1 MAMMFQDLRYGAR
14 MLFKNPGFTL
24 VAVLVI
30 AFGIGA
36 NTAIFSVVY
45 TALLKPLPYI
55 DAARFVYIESGQ
67 QGADAKEF
75 GGISPA
81 DFWDYQEQ
89 AESFEQL
96 AALRGG
102 GFGITG
108 VDNPETVPAHS
119 VSTNFFDALQ
129 ARPLIGRTLR
139 VEDGELQTSMPV
151 VISYKLWQRRFAGD
165 PNILEK
171 SIGDTG
177 AIIVGVMPEDFRY
190 TTDTELWMPLSPK
203 SGEMKNRANRY
214 FGVIGLLKKGHTVA
228 SAASEMQAI
237 YSRLENEYP
246 DTHKN
251 LVIHLTPFRD
261 RLVRDVKTSLLI
273 LLGAVGLV
281 LLIACANVANLL
293 LSRATSRRKEIAI
306 RLAIGASRWQIIRQL
321 LMESLLLSTLSAAGG
336 LLLAMWGIDAL
347 IRFLPENYAYLQL
360 QSQARIDG
368 VVLGFTLLVSFA
380 TGILFG
386 LYPALQALKFKVNDY
401 LKEGGKTSGGL
412 PILRARGLFVVVEM
426 ALALVLLIGAG
437 LLMQSFYRLQST
449 ELGFNPTGL
458 FGAGFSASFAKYPT
472 DAARSQFFKQMV
484 EEVAQTPGVEEAAI
498 SSGNPFPYLHFSFN
512 AEADR
517 ISQDVDAVY
526 DAISPNY
533 FRAIQTRLLEGREFD
548 DRDGANTPAVAI
560 VNESLARRLFANEA
574 AIGKRVTYNYLG
586 KLLTREI
593 VGIVADHNQG
603 EAGRILPQFYVPY
616 QQSPWL
622 SATLI
627 IRSSAS
633 PASLRNSMQS
643 AIWSVDKSQTPFVPR
658 LFAERL
664 QSALAEPRL
673 YTVLLGTFAALAFL
687 LAIVGI
693 YSVMAYLVTQST
705 RDIGIRMALGAQT
718 SDILKMVIGQGMKL
732 SALGIL
738 IGLGAAIAVTRLLK
752 SLLFN
757 ISATDPLT
765 FALLALTLSLVA
777 LLACYLPARRAARVD
792 PLVALRYE

>member
-1 MAMMFQDLRYGAR
+1 MTTLFQDLRYGAR

-24 VAVLVI
+24 VAVLAI
-30 AFGIGA
+30 ALGIGA

-55 DAARFVYIESGQ
+55 DAERFVYIESGV

-81 DFWDYQEQ
+81 DFWDYKEQ

-108 VDNPETVPAHS
+108 VENPETVPAHS
-119 VSTNFFDALQ
+119 VSSNFFDALK
-129 ARPLIGRTLR
+129 ARALLGRTFR
-139 VEDGELQTSMPV
+139 AEDEQLQTAMPI
-151 VISYKLWQRRFAGD
+151 VISYKLWQRRFGGD

-171 SIGDTG
+171 TIGDTG
-177 AIIVGVMPEDFRY
+177 AVIVGVMPEDFNF
-190 TTDTELWMPLSPK
+190 TTGTELWMPLSPK
-203 SGEMKNRANRY
+203 SGEMRNRANRY
-214 FGVIGLLKKGHTVA
+214 FGVVGLLKEGRTVE
-228 SAASEMQAI
+228 SAKAEMQAI
-237 YSRLENEYP
+237 AKRFEIEYP

-251 LVIHLTPFRD
+251 LIIHLTLFRD

-293 LSRATSRRKEIAI
+293 LARSASRRKEIAI

-321 LMESLLLSTLSAAGG
+321 LTESLLLSTLSAATG
-336 LLLAMWGIDAL
+336 LLMAMWGIDAL
-347 IRFLPENYAYLQL
+347 LRVLPENYAYLRL
-360 QSQARIDG
+360 QSEARIDG
-368 VVLGFTLLVSFA
+368 VVLTFTLLISFA

-386 LYPALQALKFKVNDY
+386 LFPALQALKLNVNDY

-426 ALALVLLIGAG
+426 AIALVLLIGAG
-437 LLMQSFYRLQST
+437 LLMQSFYRLQNT

-472 DAARSQFFKQMV
+472 DAARAQFYKQMV

-498 SSGNPFPYLHFSFN
+498 SSGIPFPFLHFSFN
-512 AEADR
+512 AEGNPLP
-517 ISQDVDAVY
+517 QDIDAVY
-526 DAISPNY
+526 DSISANY

-548 DRDGANTPAVAI
+548 NREAQNSPPVAI
-560 VNESLARRLFANEA
+560 VNESFARRLFAGES

-593 VGIVADHNQG
+593 VGVVADHNQG
-603 EAGRILPQFYVPY
+603 EAGKLLPQLYVPC
-616 QQSPWL
+616 QQVPWL
-622 SATLI
+622 SASLI
-627 IRSSAS
+627 IRSSVT
-633 PASLRNSMQS
+633 PASLRNSVQS
-643 AIWSVDKSQTPFVPR
+643 AIWAVDKSQTPFAPR
-658 LFAERL
+658 LFEERL
-664 QSALAEPRL
+664 SSALAEPRL
-673 YTVLLGTFAALAFL
+673 YTLLLGSFAALAFL
-687 LAIVGI
+687 LAVVGI

-705 RDIGIRMALGAQT
+705 RDIGIRQALGAQPR
-718 SDILKMVIGQGMKL
+718 DILRMVIGQGMKL
-732 SALGIL
+732 AGLGIA
-738 IGLGAAIAVTRLLK
+738 IGLVISVGVTRLLK
-752 SLLFN
+752 SLLYGV
-757 ISATDPLT
+757 SATDPVT
-765 FALLALTLSLVA
+765 FGLLALALSAVA
-777 LLACYLPARRAARVD
+777 LLACYVPARRAMKVD
-792 PLVALRYE
+792 PIIALRYE